1 MMANVA
7 QGGWQGAVGIGTCT
21 IYVLDANG
29 TTPLEPVA
37 DIVPGVGPLRVTL
50 DAITADSFKQT
61 WRITRN
67 TLQDL
72 TDTTSNVYRE
82 LRMLSVSGIFGAAG
96 PMGVGIPGAPSSGLA
111 RLARFDLQRFNQ
123 LSAIAD
129 ARRPVMVVT
138 PRYSL
143 PRAFI
148 AEMPS
153 QWSPEDG
160 DSLPITMTFVEARV
174 LTSAITQA
182 FADVDSMA
190 TGNNKASGGGVGGSS
205 SVPGEFGVGGQGVPP
220 LVPV

>member
-1 MMANVA
+1 MTNVF
-7 QGGWQGAVGIGTCT
+7 QGGWEGAVGVETCS
-21 IYVLDANG
+21 IYVLDATG

-37 DIVPGVGPLRVTL
+37 DIVPGVGPLRVTM
-50 DAITADSFKQT
+50 DAITSDSMQQT
-61 WRITRN
+61 WRVTQN

-82 LRMLSVSGIFGAAG
+82 LRVLTVSGIFAAG
-96 PMGVGIPGAPSSGLA
+96 GVVGVGIPGAPSSGLV
-111 RLARFDLQRFNQ
+111 RFARFDLRRFNN
-123 LSAIAD
+123 LTAIAN

-148 AEMPS
+148 TSMPS
-153 QWSPEDG
+153 SWTPESG
-160 DSLPITMTFVEARV
+160 DSLPVSLTFVEARV
-174 LTSAITQA
+174 LTSATVQA

-205 SVPGEFGVGGQGVPP
+205 NVQGEFGIGGQGVPP
-220 LVPV
+220 LVPI